1 VVTFLIPL
9 FFLLLFCVRRRGG
22 ERFQTSSGFGSIFS
36 SFLLP
41 REQSFTDTIYPFSF
55 FRDDDE
61 NDENIQV
68 LEHHQVDA
76 NRGLSEK
83 TNAIDKL
90 RLRFGANE
98 MPEEKGQNFI
108 KLILK
113 QFDDLLVKI
122 LIVAAIVSFILAAVD
137 GDGELAFV
145 EPTVIVLILIANAT
159 VGVVTETNA
168 EKAIEE
174 LKAYQAD
181 LATVLRDGRLR
192 VVKAS
197 ELVPGDI
204 VEVAVGAK
212 VPADCRIIGILSST
226 LRVDQA
232 ILTGESGSV
241 EKEAGHID
249 DSERARR
256 AVVQDKTCLLFSGTV
271 VSVGRARAVVVGTGL
286 NTAIGKIRDAMKN
299 HGGADD
305 EEELTP
311 LKKKLDEFGRL
322 LSKVIAV
329 VCILVWVVNIGHFGD
344 PLYGGW
350 FRGMVYYLKIAV
362 ALAVAAIPEGLPAVV
377 TTCLAL
383 GTRKMAKRHAIVR
396 SLPSVETLGCTTVV
410 CSDKTGTLT
419 TNAMCVQ
426 KMCVVDRTKQRSSS
440 TGSKGGNGASGSSN
454 APLLREFDVEGN
466 SYAPNGLILE
476 ASNGVISP
484 RQQRFNSI
492 DRDVVKHPADLPSVL
507 HLSICASL
515 CNDSTLTFDL
525 NKREYAKIG
534 ESTEV
539 ALRVLSEKVGLP
551 GFDAMPTAL
560 TKLSEQERAS
570 YCAAYW
576 AGQFKRVAQM
586 DFTRDRKMMSTL
598 CSRKGTN
605 ILFAKGAPEA
615 VLEKCSNAL
624 TNGKGAAEPMNDQVR
639 KDLNDVLSKYAK
651 TSLRVLALAMRPM
664 PAKQTQ
670 ITAEDENDLTFLGFV
685 GIADPPRAEV
695 ARAIATC
702 RGAGIRVVMVTGDNK
717 TTAESIGS
725 QIGLIEA
732 NAFGE
737 PIVPDGASLQ
747 GVDFDEL
754 KSDREKSE
762 AATRLTI
769 FSRVEPA
776 HKAKLVEL
784 LKMQKHVVAMTG
796 DGVNDAP
803 ALKRADIG
811 ISMGSGTAV
820 AKHAS
825 DMVLADDN
833 FASIVSAVAE
843 GRAIYDN
850 TKAFIRYMVSSNIGE
865 VVCIF
870 IAAALGMPET
880 LCPVQLLWV
889 NLVTDGLPA
898 TALGFNK
905 PDRDIMRQRPR
916 SPTEPIVDSW
926 LFIRYL
932 IVGVY
937 VGIVTVVA
945 FAWWFMYF
953 ENGPLLSW
961 NDLTSFE
968 QCVEGA
974 HDYSC
979 QIFKDRR
986 PSTMSMTVLVTVE
999 MFNALNALSENSSLL
1014 KHPPWSNKWLLGAI
1028 FISMALHVM
1037 ILYVP
1042 WMNITF
1048 SVSYLSWKE
1057 WKAVLWLSFP
1067 VIVCEEILKAFTRKF
1082 KKRMRFWS
1090 VSRGGKSLLPSRR
1103 SHSNSGAGGI
1113 NNSLSGGSPKFHNQL
1128 SPHTM

>member
-1 VVTFLIPL
+1 M
-9 FFLLLFCVRRRGG
+9 
-22 ERFQTSSGFGSIFS
+22 
-36 SFLLP
+36 
-41 REQSFTDTIYPFSF
+41 
-55 FRDDDE
+55 
-61 NDENIQV
+61 
-68 LEHHQVDA
+68 DA

-83 TNAIDKL
+83 TNHIEKL

-137 GDGELAFV
+137 GDGEFAFV

-197 ELVPGDI
+197 ALVPGDI
-204 VEVAVGAK
+204 IELAVGAK

-241 EKEAGHID
+241 EKEAGHIE

-299 HGGADD
+299 HGGGDD

-322 LSKVIAV
+322 LSKLIAV

-426 KMCVVDRTKQRSSS
+426 KICVVDRTKQRSSS
-440 TGSKGGNGASGSSN
+440 SRNGGSSAN
-454 APLLREFDVEGN
+454 AGSSTSLLREFDVEGN

-484 RQQRFNSI
+484 RQQRFNPI
-492 DRDVVKHPADLPSVL
+492 NKDVVKHPADLPSVL

-525 NKREYAKIG
+525 NKREFVKIG

-539 ALRVLSEKVGLP
+539 ALRVLSEKIGLP
-551 GFDAMPTAL
+551 GFDAMPSAL

-576 AGQFKRVAQM
+576 AGQFKRVEQL

-605 ILFAKGAPEA
+605 ILFSKGAPEA
-615 VLEKCSNAL
+615 VLAKCTNAL
-624 TNGKGAAEPMNDQVR
+624 TNAKGAAEPMNDQAR
-639 KDLNDVLSKYAK
+639 KDLNDVLAKYAK

-670 ITAEDENDLTFLGFV
+670 IDAEDENDLTFLGFV

-717 TTAESIGS
+717 TTAESIGA

-732 NAFGE
+732 DAFGE

-747 GVDFDEL
+747 GIDFEEL
-754 KSDREKSE
+754 KSEREKSE
-762 AATRLTI
+762 AVTRLSI

-784 LKMQKHVVAMTG
+784 LKNQKHVVAMTG

-811 ISMGSGTAV
+811 VSMGSGTEV

-833 FASIVSAVAE
+833 FATIVSAVAE

-961 NDLTSFE
+961 SDLTSFE

-1028 FISMALHVM
+1028 FISMALHAM

-1048 SVSYLSWKE
+1048 SVSYLSWQE

-1067 VIVCEEILKAFTRKF
+1067 VIVCDEILKALTRKF
-1082 KKRMRFWS
+1082 KKRARYFGRLGFGS
-1090 VSRGGKSLLPSRR
+1090 SRKADLLPTR
-1103 SHSNSGAGGI
+1103 HGIGAGI
-1113 NNSLSGGSPKFHNQL
+1113 SGSSQKFHNQL

>member
-1 VVTFLIPL
+1 MILIDDVMGLSLFLSFSL
-9 FFLLLFCVRRRGG
+9 KGTSCRRRRLRRRRRAD
-22 ERFQTSSGFGSIFS
+22 ERP
-36 SFLLP
+36 SFLPSKLTNLRVSVP
-41 REQSFTDTIYPFSF
+41 F
-55 FRDDDE
+55 FRFCLF
-61 NDENIQV
+61 QV
-68 LEHHQVDA
+68 LDYHQVDA

-83 TNAIDKL
+83 TNHIEKL

-197 ELVPGDI
+197 ALVPGDI
-204 VEVAVGAK
+204 IELAVGAK

-241 EKEAGHID
+241 EKEAGHIE

-299 HGGADD
+299 HGGGDD

-426 KMCVVDRTKQRSSS
+426 KMCVVDRTKQRSNSSRNGGSSVNVGSS
-440 TGSKGGNGASGSSN
+440 TS
-454 APLLREFDVEGN
+454 LLREFDVEGN

-484 RQQRFNSI
+484 RQQRFNPI
-492 DRDVVKHPADLPSVL
+492 NKDVVKHPADLPSVL

-525 NKREYAKIG
+525 NKREFVKIG

-539 ALRVLSEKVGLP
+539 ALRVLSEKIGLP
-551 GFDAMPTAL
+551 GFDAMPSAL

-576 AGQFKRVAQM
+576 AGQFKRVEQL

-605 ILFAKGAPEA
+605 ILFSKGAPEA
-615 VLEKCSNAL
+615 VLAKCTNAL
-624 TNGKGAAEPMNDQVR
+624 TNAKGAAEPMNDQVR
-639 KDLNDVLSKYAK
+639 KDLNDVLAKYAK

-670 ITAEDENDLTFLGFV
+670 IDAEDENDLTFLGFV

-717 TTAESIGS
+717 TTAESIGA

-732 NAFGE
+732 DAFGE

-747 GVDFDEL
+747 GVDFEEL
-754 KSDREKSE
+754 KSEREKSE
-762 AATRLTI
+762 AVTRLSI

-784 LKMQKHVVAMTG
+784 LKNQKHVVAMTG

-811 ISMGSGTAV
+811 VSMGSGTEV

-833 FASIVSAVAE
+833 FATIVSAVAE

-961 NDLTSFE
+961 SDLTSFE

-1028 FISMALHVM
+1028 FISMALHAM

-1067 VIVCEEILKAFTRKF
+1067 VIVCDEILKALTRKF
-1082 KKRMRFWS
+1082 KKRGGRYFGRLGFGS
-1090 VSRGGKSLLPSRR
+1090 SRKADLLPTR
-1103 SHSNSGAGGI
+1103 HGIGAAFSG
-1113 NNSLSGGSPKFHNQL
+1113 SSPKFHNQL

>member
-1 VVTFLIPL
+1 LIDDVMGLSLFLSFSL
-9 FFLLLFCVRRRGG
+9 KGTSCRRRRLRRRRRRLRAD
-22 ERFQTSSGFGSIFS
+22 ERPS
-36 SFLLP
+36 SFLPSKLTNLRVSVP
-41 REQSFTDTIYPFSF
+41 F
-55 FRDDDE
+55 FRFCLF
-61 NDENIQV
+61 QV
-68 LEHHQVDA
+68 LDYHQVDA

-83 TNAIDKL
+83 TNHIEKL

-197 ELVPGDI
+197 ALVPGDI
-204 VEVAVGAK
+204 IELAVGAK

-241 EKEAGHID
+241 EKEAGHIE

-299 HGGADD
+299 HGGGDD

-426 KMCVVDRTKQRSSS
+426 KMCVVDRTKQRSNSSRNGGSSVNVGSS
-440 TGSKGGNGASGSSN
+440 TS
-454 APLLREFDVEGN
+454 LLREFDVEGN

-484 RQQRFNSI
+484 RQQRFNPI
-492 DRDVVKHPADLPSVL
+492 NKDVVKHPADLPSVL

-525 NKREYAKIG
+525 NKREFVKIG

-539 ALRVLSEKVGLP
+539 ALRVLSEKIGLP
-551 GFDAMPTAL
+551 GFDAMPSAL

-576 AGQFKRVAQM
+576 AGQFKRVEQL

-605 ILFAKGAPEA
+605 ILFSKGAPEA
-615 VLEKCSNAL
+615 VLAKCTNAL
-624 TNGKGAAEPMNDQVR
+624 TNAKGAAEPMNDQVR
-639 KDLNDVLSKYAK
+639 KDLNDVLAKYAK

-670 ITAEDENDLTFLGFV
+670 IDAEDENDLTFLGFV

-717 TTAESIGS
+717 TTAESIGA

-732 NAFGE
+732 DAFGE

-747 GVDFDEL
+747 GVDFEEL
-754 KSDREKSE
+754 KSEREKSE
-762 AATRLTI
+762 AVTRLSI

-784 LKMQKHVVAMTG
+784 LKNQKHVVAMTG

-811 ISMGSGTAV
+811 VSMGSGTEV

-833 FASIVSAVAE
+833 FATIVSAVAE

-961 NDLTSFE
+961 SDLTSFE

-1028 FISMALHVM
+1028 FISMALHAM

-1067 VIVCEEILKAFTRKF
+1067 VIVCDEILKALTRKF
-1082 KKRMRFWS
+1082 KKRGGRYFGRLGFGS
-1090 VSRGGKSLLPSRR
+1090 SRKADLLPTR
-1103 SHSNSGAGGI
+1103 HGIGAAFSG
-1113 NNSLSGGSPKFHNQL
+1113 SSPKFHNQL

>member
-1 VVTFLIPL
+1 M
-9 FFLLLFCVRRRGG
+9 
-22 ERFQTSSGFGSIFS
+22 
-36 SFLLP
+36 
-41 REQSFTDTIYPFSF
+41 
-55 FRDDDE
+55 
-61 NDENIQV
+61 
-68 LEHHQVDA
+68 DA

-83 TNAIDKL
+83 TNHIEKL

-197 ELVPGDI
+197 ALVPGDI
-204 VEVAVGAK
+204 IELAVGAK

-241 EKEAGHID
+241 EKEAGHIE

-299 HGGADD
+299 HGGGDD

-426 KMCVVDRTKQRSSS
+426 KMCVVDRTKQRSNSSRNGGSSVNVGSS
-440 TGSKGGNGASGSSN
+440 TS
-454 APLLREFDVEGN
+454 LLREFDVEGN

-484 RQQRFNSI
+484 RQQRFNPI
-492 DRDVVKHPADLPSVL
+492 NKDVVKHPADLPSVL

-525 NKREYAKIG
+525 NKREFVKIG

-539 ALRVLSEKVGLP
+539 ALRVLSEKIGLP
-551 GFDAMPTAL
+551 GFDAMPSAL

-576 AGQFKRVAQM
+576 AGQFKRVEQV

-605 ILFAKGAPEA
+605 ILFSKGAPEA
-615 VLEKCSNAL
+615 VLAKCTNAL
-624 TNGKGAAEPMNDQVR
+624 TNAKGAAEPMNDQVR
-639 KDLNDVLSKYAK
+639 KDLNDVLAKYAK

-670 ITAEDENDLTFLGFV
+670 IDAEDENDLTFLGFV

-717 TTAESIGS
+717 TTAESIGA

-732 NAFGE
+732 DAFGE

-747 GVDFDEL
+747 GVDFEEL
-754 KSDREKSE
+754 KSEREKSE
-762 AATRLTI
+762 AVTRLSI

-784 LKMQKHVVAMTG
+784 LKNQKHVVAMTG

-811 ISMGSGTAV
+811 VSMGSGTEV

-833 FASIVSAVAE
+833 FATIVSAVAE

-961 NDLTSFE
+961 SDLTSFE

-1028 FISMALHVM
+1028 FISMALHAM

-1067 VIVCEEILKAFTRKF
+1067 VIVCDEILKALTRKF
-1082 KKRMRFWS
+1082 KKRGGRYFGRLGFGR
-1090 VSRGGKSLLPSRR
+1090 SRKADLLPTR
-1103 SHSNSGAGGI
+1103 HGIGAAFSG
-1113 NNSLSGGSPKFHNQL
+1113 SSPKFHNQL

>member
-1 VVTFLIPL
+1 M
-9 FFLLLFCVRRRGG
+9 
-22 ERFQTSSGFGSIFS
+22 
-36 SFLLP
+36 
-41 REQSFTDTIYPFSF
+41 Y
-55 FRDDDE
+55 
-61 NDENIQV
+61 
-68 LEHHQVDA
+68 A

-83 TNAIDKL
+83 TNHIEKL

-197 ELVPGDI
+197 ALVPGDI
-204 VEVAVGAK
+204 IELAVGAK

-241 EKEAGHID
+241 EKEAGHIE

-299 HGGADD
+299 HGGGDD

-426 KMCVVDRTKQRSSS
+426 KICVVDRTKQRSSS
-440 TGSKGGNGASGSSN
+440 SRNGGSSAN
-454 APLLREFDVEGN
+454 AGSSTSLLREFDVEGN

-484 RQQRFNSI
+484 RQQRFNPI
-492 DRDVVKHPADLPSVL
+492 NKDVVKHPADLPSVL

-525 NKREYAKIG
+525 NKREFVKIG

-539 ALRVLSEKVGLP
+539 ALRVLSEKIGLP
-551 GFDAMPTAL
+551 GFDAMPSAL

-576 AGQFKRVAQM
+576 AGQFKRVEQL

-605 ILFAKGAPEA
+605 ILFSKGAPEA
-615 VLEKCSNAL
+615 VLAKCTNAL
-624 TNGKGAAEPMNDQVR
+624 TNAKGAAEPMNDQVR
-639 KDLNDVLSKYAK
+639 KDLNDVLAKYAK

-664 PAKQTQ
+664 PAKKTQ
-670 ITAEDENDLTFLGFV
+670 IDAEDENDLTFLGFV

-717 TTAESIGS
+717 TTAESIGA

-732 NAFGE
+732 DAFGE

-747 GVDFDEL
+747 GIDFEEL
-754 KSDREKSE
+754 KSEREKSE
-762 AATRLTI
+762 AVTRLSI

-784 LKMQKHVVAMTG
+784 LKNQKHVVAMTG

-811 ISMGSGTAV
+811 VSMGSGTEV

-833 FASIVSAVAE
+833 FATIVSAVAE

-961 NDLTSFE
+961 SDLTSFE

-1028 FISMALHVM
+1028 FISMALHAM

-1048 SVSYLSWKE
+1048 SVSYLSWQE

-1067 VIVCEEILKAFTRKF
+1067 VIVCDEILKALTRKF
-1082 KKRMRFWS
+1082 KKRGRYFGRLGFGS
-1090 VSRGGKSLLPSRR
+1090 SRKADLLPTR
-1103 SHSNSGAGGI
+1103 HGIGAAIISG
-1113 NNSLSGGSPKFHNQL
+1113 SSPKFHNQL

>member
-1 VVTFLIPL
+1 MILIDDVMGSLFLSFSL
-9 FFLLLFCVRRRGG
+9 KGTSCRRRRRSLRAD
-22 ERFQTSSGFGSIFS
+22 ERPSFLPSKLTNARFGSFFS
-36 SFLLP
+36 RLF
-41 REQSFTDTIYPFSF
+41 
-55 FRDDDE
+55 
-61 NDENIQV
+61 QV
-68 LEHHQVDA
+68 LDYHQVDA

-83 TNAIDKL
+83 TNHIEKL

-197 ELVPGDI
+197 ALVPGDI
-204 VEVAVGAK
+204 IELAVGAK

-241 EKEAGHID
+241 EKEAGHIE

-299 HGGADD
+299 HGGGDD

-426 KMCVVDRTKQRSSS
+426 KMCVVDRTKQRSNSSRNGGSSVNVGSS
-440 TGSKGGNGASGSSN
+440 TS
-454 APLLREFDVEGN
+454 LLREFDVEGN

-484 RQQRFNSI
+484 RQQRFNPI
-492 DRDVVKHPADLPSVL
+492 NKDVVKHPADLPSVL

-525 NKREYAKIG
+525 NKREFVKIG

-539 ALRVLSEKVGLP
+539 ALRVLSEKIGLP
-551 GFDAMPTAL
+551 GFDAMPSAL

-576 AGQFKRVAQM
+576 AGQFKRVEQL

-605 ILFAKGAPEA
+605 ILFSKGAPEA
-615 VLEKCSNAL
+615 VLAKCTNAL
-624 TNGKGAAEPMNDQVR
+624 TNAKGAAEPMNDQVR
-639 KDLNDVLSKYAK
+639 KDLNDVLAKYAK

-670 ITAEDENDLTFLGFV
+670 IDAEDENDLTFLGFV

-717 TTAESIGS
+717 TTAESIGA

-732 NAFGE
+732 DAFGE

-747 GVDFDEL
+747 GVDFEEL
-754 KSDREKSE
+754 KSEREKSE
-762 AATRLTI
+762 AVTRLSI

-784 LKMQKHVVAMTG
+784 LKNQKHVVAMTG

-811 ISMGSGTAV
+811 VSMGSGTEV

-833 FASIVSAVAE
+833 FATIVSAVAE

-961 NDLTSFE
+961 SDLTSFE

-1028 FISMALHVM
+1028 FISMALHAM

-1067 VIVCEEILKAFTRKF
+1067 VIVCDEILKALTRKF
-1082 KKRMRFWS
+1082 KKRGGRYFGRLGFGS
-1090 VSRGGKSLLPSRR
+1090 SRKADLLPTR
-1103 SHSNSGAGGI
+1103 HGIGAAFSG
-1113 NNSLSGGSPKFHNQL
+1113 SSPKFHNQL

>member
-1 VVTFLIPL
+1 M
-9 FFLLLFCVRRRGG
+9 
-22 ERFQTSSGFGSIFS
+22 
-36 SFLLP
+36 
-41 REQSFTDTIYPFSF
+41 
-55 FRDDDE
+55 
-61 NDENIQV
+61 
-68 LEHHQVDA
+68 DA

-83 TNAIDKL
+83 TNHIEKL

-197 ELVPGDI
+197 ALVPGDI
-204 VEVAVGAK
+204 IELAVGAK

-241 EKEAGHID
+241 EKEAGHIE

-299 HGGADD
+299 HGGGDD

-426 KMCVVDRTKQRSSS
+426 KMCVVDRTKQRSNSSRNGGSSVNVGSS
-440 TGSKGGNGASGSSN
+440 TS
-454 APLLREFDVEGN
+454 LLREFDVEGN

-484 RQQRFNSI
+484 RQQRFNPI
-492 DRDVVKHPADLPSVL
+492 NKDVVKHPADLPSVL

-525 NKREYAKIG
+525 NKREFVKIG

-539 ALRVLSEKVGLP
+539 ALRVLSEKIGLP
-551 GFDAMPTAL
+551 GFDAMPSAL

-576 AGQFKRVAQM
+576 AGQFKRVEQL

-605 ILFAKGAPEA
+605 ILFSKGAPEA
-615 VLEKCSNAL
+615 VLAKCTNAL
-624 TNGKGAAEPMNDQVR
+624 TNAKGAAEPMNDQVR
-639 KDLNDVLSKYAK
+639 KDLNDVLAKYAK

-670 ITAEDENDLTFLGFV
+670 IDAEDENDLTFLGFV

-717 TTAESIGS
+717 TTAESIGA

-732 NAFGE
+732 DAFGE

-747 GVDFDEL
+747 GIDFEEL
-754 KSDREKSE
+754 KSEREKSE
-762 AATRLTI
+762 AVTRLSI

-784 LKMQKHVVAMTG
+784 LKNQKHVVAMTG

-811 ISMGSGTAV
+811 VSMGSGTEV

-833 FASIVSAVAE
+833 FATIVSAVAE

-961 NDLTSFE
+961 SDLTSFE

-1028 FISMALHVM
+1028 FISMALHAM

-1067 VIVCEEILKAFTRKF
+1067 VIVCDEILKALTRKF
-1082 KKRMRFWS
+1082 KKRGGRYFGRLGFGS
-1090 VSRGGKSLLPSRR
+1090 SRKADLLPTR
-1103 SHSNSGAGGI
+1103 HGIGAAFSG
-1113 NNSLSGGSPKFHNQL
+1113 SSPKFHNQL

>member
-1 VVTFLIPL
+1 M
-9 FFLLLFCVRRRGG
+9 
-22 ERFQTSSGFGSIFS
+22 
-36 SFLLP
+36 
-41 REQSFTDTIYPFSF
+41 Y
-55 FRDDDE
+55 
-61 NDENIQV
+61 
-68 LEHHQVDA
+68 A

-83 TNAIDKL
+83 TNHIEKL

-197 ELVPGDI
+197 ALVPGDI
-204 VEVAVGAK
+204 IELAVGAK

-241 EKEAGHID
+241 EKEAGHIE

-299 HGGADD
+299 HGGGDD

-426 KMCVVDRTKQRSSS
+426 KICVVDRTKQRSSS
-440 TGSKGGNGASGSSN
+440 SRNGGSSAN
-454 APLLREFDVEGN
+454 AGSSTSLLREFDVEGN

-484 RQQRFNSI
+484 RQQRFNPI
-492 DRDVVKHPADLPSVL
+492 NKDVVKHPADLPSVL

-525 NKREYAKIG
+525 NKREFVKIG

-539 ALRVLSEKVGLP
+539 ALRVLSEKIGLP
-551 GFDAMPTAL
+551 GFDAMPSAL

-576 AGQFKRVAQM
+576 AGQFKRVEQL

-605 ILFAKGAPEA
+605 ILFSKGAPEA
-615 VLEKCSNAL
+615 VLAKCTNAL
-624 TNGKGAAEPMNDQVR
+624 TNAKGAAEPMNDQVR
-639 KDLNDVLSKYAK
+639 KDLNDVLAKYAK

-670 ITAEDENDLTFLGFV
+670 IDAEDENDLTFLGFV

-717 TTAESIGS
+717 TTAESIGA

-732 NAFGE
+732 DAFGE

-747 GVDFDEL
+747 GIDFEEL
-754 KSDREKSE
+754 KSEREKSE
-762 AATRLTI
+762 AVTRLSI

-784 LKMQKHVVAMTG
+784 LKNQKHVVAMTG

-811 ISMGSGTAV
+811 VSMGSGTEV

-833 FASIVSAVAE
+833 FATIVSAVAE

-961 NDLTSFE
+961 SDLTSFE

-1028 FISMALHVM
+1028 FISMALHAM

-1048 SVSYLSWKE
+1048 SVSYLSWQE

-1067 VIVCEEILKAFTRKF
+1067 VIVCDEILKALTRKF
-1082 KKRMRFWS
+1082 KKRGRYFGRLGFGS
-1090 VSRGGKSLLPSRR
+1090 SRKADLLPTR
-1103 SHSNSGAGGI
+1103 HGIGAAIISG
-1113 NNSLSGGSPKFHNQL
+1113 SSPKFHNQL

>member
-1 VVTFLIPL
+1 M
-9 FFLLLFCVRRRGG
+9 
-22 ERFQTSSGFGSIFS
+22 
-36 SFLLP
+36 
-41 REQSFTDTIYPFSF
+41 
-55 FRDDDE
+55 
-61 NDENIQV
+61 
-68 LEHHQVDA
+68 DA

-83 TNAIDKL
+83 TNHIEKL

-98 MPEEKGQNFI
+98 MLEEKGQNFI

-197 ELVPGDI
+197 ALVPGDI
-204 VEVAVGAK
+204 IELAVGAK

-241 EKEAGHID
+241 EKEAGHIE

-299 HGGADD
+299 HGGGDD

-426 KMCVVDRTKQRSSS
+426 KICVVDRTKQRSSS
-440 TGSKGGNGASGSSN
+440 SRNGGSSAN
-454 APLLREFDVEGN
+454 AGSSTSLLREFDVEGN

-484 RQQRFNSI
+484 RQQRFNPI
-492 DRDVVKHPADLPSVL
+492 NKDVVKHPADLPSVL

-525 NKREYAKIG
+525 NKREFVKIG

-539 ALRVLSEKVGLP
+539 ALRVLSEKIGLP
-551 GFDAMPTAL
+551 GFDAMPSAL

-576 AGQFKRVAQM
+576 AGQFKRVEQL

-605 ILFAKGAPEA
+605 ILFSKGAPEA
-615 VLEKCSNAL
+615 VLAKCTNAL
-624 TNGKGAAEPMNDQVR
+624 TNAKGAAEPMNDQVR
-639 KDLNDVLSKYAK
+639 KDLNDVLAKYAK

-670 ITAEDENDLTFLGFV
+670 IDAEDENDLTFLGFV

-717 TTAESIGS
+717 TTAESIGA

-732 NAFGE
+732 DAFGE

-747 GVDFDEL
+747 GVDFEEL
-754 KSDREKSE
+754 KSEREKSE
-762 AATRLTI
+762 AVTRLSI

-784 LKMQKHVVAMTG
+784 LKNQKHVVAMTG

-811 ISMGSGTAV
+811 VSMGSGTEV

-833 FASIVSAVAE
+833 FATIVSAVAE

-961 NDLTSFE
+961 SDLTSFE

-1028 FISMALHVM
+1028 FISMALHAM

-1048 SVSYLSWKE
+1048 SVSYLSWQE

-1067 VIVCEEILKAFTRKF
+1067 VIVCDEILKALTRKF
-1082 KKRMRFWS
+1082 KKRGRYFGRLGFGS
-1090 VSRGGKSLLPSRR
+1090 SRKADLLPTR
-1103 SHSNSGAGGI
+1103 HGIGAAIISG
-1113 NNSLSGGSPKFHNQL
+1113 SSPKFHNQL
-1128 SPHTM
+1128 SPHTL

>member
-1 VVTFLIPL
+1 M
-9 FFLLLFCVRRRGG
+9 
-22 ERFQTSSGFGSIFS
+22 
-36 SFLLP
+36 
-41 REQSFTDTIYPFSF
+41 
-55 FRDDDE
+55 
-61 NDENIQV
+61 
-68 LEHHQVDA
+68 DA

-83 TNAIDKL
+83 TNHIEKL

-197 ELVPGDI
+197 ALVPGDI
-204 VEVAVGAK
+204 IELAVGAK

-241 EKEAGHID
+241 EKEAGHIE

-299 HGGADD
+299 HGGGDD

-329 VCILVWVVNIGHFGD
+329 VCILVWVVNIRHFGD

-440 TGSKGGNGASGSSN
+440 SRNGGSSAN
-454 APLLREFDVEGN
+454 VSSSTPLLREFDVEGN

-484 RQQRFNSI
+484 RQQRFNPI
-492 DRDVVKHPADLPSVL
+492 NKDVVKHPADLPSVL

-525 NKREYAKIG
+525 NKREFVKIG

-539 ALRVLSEKVGLP
+539 ALRVLSEKIGLP
-551 GFDAMPTAL
+551 GFDAMPSAL

-576 AGQFKRVAQM
+576 AGQFKRVEQL

-605 ILFAKGAPEA
+605 ILFSKGAPEA
-615 VLEKCSNAL
+615 VLAKCTNAL
-624 TNGKGAAEPMNDQVR
+624 TNAKGAAEPMNDQAR
-639 KDLNDVLSKYAK
+639 KDLNDVLAKYAK

-670 ITAEDENDLTFLGFV
+670 IDAEDENDLTFLGFV

-717 TTAESIGS
+717 TTAESIGA

-732 NAFGE
+732 DAFGE

-747 GVDFDEL
+747 GIDFEEL
-754 KSDREKSE
+754 KSEREKSE
-762 AATRLTI
+762 AVTRLSI

-784 LKMQKHVVAMTG
+784 LKNQKHVVAMTG

-811 ISMGSGTAV
+811 VSMGSGTEV

-833 FASIVSAVAE
+833 FATIVSAVAE

-961 NDLTSFE
+961 SDLTSFE

-1028 FISMALHVM
+1028 FISMALHAM

-1048 SVSYLSWKE
+1048 SVSYLSWQE

-1067 VIVCEEILKAFTRKF
+1067 VIVCDEILKALTRKF
-1082 KKRMRFWS
+1082 KKRGRYFGRLGFGS
-1090 VSRGGKSLLPSRR
+1090 SRKADLLPTR
-1103 SHSNSGAGGI
+1103 HGIGAGI
-1113 NNSLSGGSPKFHNQL
+1113 SGSSPKFHNQL

>member
-1 VVTFLIPL
+1 VILIDDVMGSLFLSFSL
-9 FFLLLFCVRRRGG
+9 KGTSCRRRRLRRRRRRLRAD
-22 ERFQTSSGFGSIFS
+22 ERP
-36 SFLLP
+36 SFLPSKLTNLRVSVP
-41 REQSFTDTIYPFSF
+41 F
-55 FRDDDE
+55 FRFCLF
-61 NDENIQV
+61 QV
-68 LEHHQVDA
+68 LDYHQVDA

-83 TNAIDKL
+83 TNHIEKL

-197 ELVPGDI
+197 ALVPGDI
-204 VEVAVGAK
+204 IELAVGAK

-241 EKEAGHID
+241 EKEAGHIE

-299 HGGADD
+299 HGGGDD

-426 KMCVVDRTKQRSSS
+426 KMCVVDRTKQRSNSSRNGGSSVNVGSS
-440 TGSKGGNGASGSSN
+440 TS
-454 APLLREFDVEGN
+454 LLREFDVEGN

-484 RQQRFNSI
+484 RQQRFNPI
-492 DRDVVKHPADLPSVL
+492 NKDVVKHPADLPSVL

-525 NKREYAKIG
+525 NKREFVKIG

-539 ALRVLSEKVGLP
+539 ALRVLSEKIGLP
-551 GFDAMPTAL
+551 GFDAMPSAL

-576 AGQFKRVAQM
+576 AGQFKRVEQL

-605 ILFAKGAPEA
+605 ILFSKGAPEA
-615 VLEKCSNAL
+615 VLAKCTNAL
-624 TNGKGAAEPMNDQVR
+624 TNAKGAAEPMNDQVR
-639 KDLNDVLSKYAK
+639 KDLNDVLAKYAK

-670 ITAEDENDLTFLGFV
+670 IDAEDENDLTFLGFV

-717 TTAESIGS
+717 TTAESIGA

-732 NAFGE
+732 DAFGE

-747 GVDFDEL
+747 GVDFEEL
-754 KSDREKSE
+754 KSEREKSE
-762 AATRLTI
+762 AVTRLSI

-784 LKMQKHVVAMTG
+784 LKNQKHVVAMTG

-811 ISMGSGTAV
+811 VSMGSGTEV

-833 FASIVSAVAE
+833 FATIVSAVAE

-961 NDLTSFE
+961 SDLTSFE

-1028 FISMALHVM
+1028 FISMALHAM

-1067 VIVCEEILKAFTRKF
+1067 VIVCDEILKALTRKF
-1082 KKRMRFWS
+1082 KKRGGRYFGRLGFGS
-1090 VSRGGKSLLPSRR
+1090 SRKADLLPTR
-1103 SHSNSGAGGI
+1103 HGIGAAFSG
-1113 NNSLSGGSPKFHNQL
+1113 SSPKFHNQL

>member
-1 VVTFLIPL
+1 
-9 FFLLLFCVRRRGG
+9 
-22 ERFQTSSGFGSIFS
+22 
-36 SFLLP
+36 
-41 REQSFTDTIYPFSF
+41 
-55 FRDDDE
+55 
-61 NDENIQV
+61 V
-68 LEHHQVDA
+68 LDYHQVDA

-83 TNAIDKL
+83 TNHIEKL

-197 ELVPGDI
+197 ALVPGDI
-204 VEVAVGAK
+204 IELAVGAK

-241 EKEAGHID
+241 EKEAGHIE

-299 HGGADD
+299 HGGGDD

-426 KMCVVDRTKQRSSS
+426 KICVVDRTKQRSSS
-440 TGSKGGNGASGSSN
+440 SRNGGSSAN
-454 APLLREFDVEGN
+454 AGSSTSLLREFDVEGN

-484 RQQRFNSI
+484 RQQRFNPI
-492 DRDVVKHPADLPSVL
+492 NKDVVKHPADLPSVL

-525 NKREYAKIG
+525 NKREFVKIG

-539 ALRVLSEKVGLP
+539 ALRVLSEKIGLP
-551 GFDAMPTAL
+551 GFDAMPSAL

-576 AGQFKRVAQM
+576 AGQFKRVEQL

-605 ILFAKGAPEA
+605 ILFSKGAPEA
-615 VLEKCSNAL
+615 VLAKCTNAL
-624 TNGKGAAEPMNDQVR
+624 TNAKGAAEPMNDQVR
-639 KDLNDVLSKYAK
+639 KDLNDVLAKYAK

-670 ITAEDENDLTFLGFV
+670 IDAEDENDLTFLGFV

-702 RGAGIRVVMVTGDNK
+702 RGASIRVVMVTGDNK
-717 TTAESIGS
+717 TTAESIGA

-732 NAFGE
+732 DAFGE

-747 GVDFDEL
+747 GIDFEEL
-754 KSDREKSE
+754 KSEREKSE
-762 AATRLTI
+762 AVTRLSI

-784 LKMQKHVVAMTG
+784 LKNQKHVVAMTG

-811 ISMGSGTAV
+811 VSMGSGTEV

-833 FASIVSAVAE
+833 FATIVSAVAE

-961 NDLTSFE
+961 SDLTSFE

-1028 FISMALHVM
+1028 FISMALHAM

-1048 SVSYLSWKE
+1048 SVSYLSWQE

-1067 VIVCEEILKAFTRKF
+1067 VIVCDEILKALTRKF
-1082 KKRMRFWS
+1082 KKRGRYFGRLGFGS
-1090 VSRGGKSLLPSRR
+1090 SRKADLLPTR
-1103 SHSNSGAGGI
+1103 HGIGAAIISG
-1113 NNSLSGGSPKFHNQL
+1113 SSPKFHNQL

>member
-1 VVTFLIPL
+1 MILIDDVMGLSLFLSFSL
-9 FFLLLFCVRRRGG
+9 KGTSCRRRRLRRRLRAD
-22 ERFQTSSGFGSIFS
+22 ERP
-36 SFLLP
+36 SFLPSKLTNLRVSVP
-41 REQSFTDTIYPFSF
+41 F
-55 FRDDDE
+55 FRFCLF
-61 NDENIQV
+61 QV
-68 LEHHQVDA
+68 LDYHQVDA

-83 TNAIDKL
+83 TNHIEKL

-197 ELVPGDI
+197 ALVPGDI
-204 VEVAVGAK
+204 IELAVGAK

-241 EKEAGHID
+241 EKEAGHIE

-299 HGGADD
+299 HGGGDD

-426 KMCVVDRTKQRSSS
+426 KMCVVDRTKQRSNSSRNGGSSVNVGSS
-440 TGSKGGNGASGSSN
+440 TS
-454 APLLREFDVEGN
+454 LLREFDVEGN

-484 RQQRFNSI
+484 RQQRFNPI
-492 DRDVVKHPADLPSVL
+492 NKDVVKHPADLPSVL

-525 NKREYAKIG
+525 NKREFVKIG

-539 ALRVLSEKVGLP
+539 ALRVLSEKIGLP
-551 GFDAMPTAL
+551 GFDAMPSAL

-576 AGQFKRVAQM
+576 AGQFKRVEQL

-605 ILFAKGAPEA
+605 ILFSKGAPEA
-615 VLEKCSNAL
+615 VLAKCTNAL
-624 TNGKGAAEPMNDQVR
+624 TNAKGAAEPMNDQVR
-639 KDLNDVLSKYAK
+639 KDLNDVLAKYAK

-670 ITAEDENDLTFLGFV
+670 IDAEDENDLTFLGFV

-717 TTAESIGS
+717 TTAESIGA

-732 NAFGE
+732 DAFGE

-747 GVDFDEL
+747 GVDFEEL
-754 KSDREKSE
+754 KSEREKSE
-762 AATRLTI
+762 AVTRLSI

-784 LKMQKHVVAMTG
+784 LKNQKHVVAMTG

-811 ISMGSGTAV
+811 VSMGSGTEV

-833 FASIVSAVAE
+833 FATIVSAVAE

-961 NDLTSFE
+961 SDLTSFE

-1028 FISMALHVM
+1028 FISMALHAM

-1067 VIVCEEILKAFTRKF
+1067 VIVCDEILKALTRKF
-1082 KKRMRFWS
+1082 KKRGGRYFGRLGFGS
-1090 VSRGGKSLLPSRR
+1090 SRKADLLPTR
-1103 SHSNSGAGGI
+1103 HGIGAAFSG
-1113 NNSLSGGSPKFHNQL
+1113 SSPKFHNQL

>member
-1 VVTFLIPL
+1 MILIDDVMGSLFLSFSL
-9 FFLLLFCVRRRGG
+9 KGTSCRRRRLRRRRRRLRAD
-22 ERFQTSSGFGSIFS
+22 ERP
-36 SFLLP
+36 SFLPSKLTNLRVSVP
-41 REQSFTDTIYPFSF
+41 F
-55 FRDDDE
+55 FRFCLF
-61 NDENIQV
+61 QV
-68 LEHHQVDA
+68 LDYHQVDA

-83 TNAIDKL
+83 TNHIEKL

-197 ELVPGDI
+197 ALVPGDI
-204 VEVAVGAK
+204 IELAVGAK

-241 EKEAGHID
+241 EKEAGHIED
-249 DSERARR
+249 IERARR

-299 HGGADD
+299 HGGGDD

-426 KMCVVDRTKQRSSS
+426 KMCVVDRTKQRSNSSRNGGSSVNVGSS
-440 TGSKGGNGASGSSN
+440 TS
-454 APLLREFDVEGN
+454 LLREFDVEGN

-484 RQQRFNSI
+484 RQQRFNPI
-492 DRDVVKHPADLPSVL
+492 NKDVVKHPADLPSVL

-525 NKREYAKIG
+525 NKREFVKIG

-539 ALRVLSEKVGLP
+539 ALRVLSEKIGLP
-551 GFDAMPTAL
+551 GFDAMPSAL

-576 AGQFKRVAQM
+576 AGQFKRVEQL

-605 ILFAKGAPEA
+605 ILFSKGAPEA
-615 VLEKCSNAL
+615 VLAKCTNAL
-624 TNGKGAAEPMNDQVR
+624 TNAKGAAEPMNDQVR
-639 KDLNDVLSKYAK
+639 KDLNDVLAKYAK

-670 ITAEDENDLTFLGFV
+670 IDAEDENDLTFLGFV

-717 TTAESIGS
+717 TTAESIGA

-732 NAFGE
+732 DAFGE

-747 GVDFDEL
+747 GVDFEEL
-754 KSDREKSE
+754 KSEREKSE
-762 AATRLTI
+762 AVTRLSI

-784 LKMQKHVVAMTG
+784 LKNQKHVVAMTG

-811 ISMGSGTAV
+811 VSMGSGTEV

-833 FASIVSAVAE
+833 FATIVSAVAE

-961 NDLTSFE
+961 SDLTSFE

-1028 FISMALHVM
+1028 FISMALHAM

-1067 VIVCEEILKAFTRKF
+1067 VIVCDEILKALTRKF
-1082 KKRMRFWS
+1082 KKRGGRYFGRLGFGS
-1090 VSRGGKSLLPSRR
+1090 SRKADLLPTR
-1103 SHSNSGAGGI
+1103 HGIGAAFSG
-1113 NNSLSGGSPKFHNQL
+1113 SSPKFHNQL

>member
-1 VVTFLIPL
+1 M
-9 FFLLLFCVRRRGG
+9 
-22 ERFQTSSGFGSIFS
+22 
-36 SFLLP
+36 
-41 REQSFTDTIYPFSF
+41 
-55 FRDDDE
+55 
-61 NDENIQV
+61 
-68 LEHHQVDA
+68 DA

-83 TNAIDKL
+83 TNHIEKL

-197 ELVPGDI
+197 ALVPGDI
-204 VEVAVGAK
+204 IELAVGAK

-241 EKEAGHID
+241 EKEAGHIE

-299 HGGADD
+299 HGGGDD

-426 KMCVVDRTKQRSSS
+426 KMCVVDRTKQRSNSSRNGGSSVNVGSS
-440 TGSKGGNGASGSSN
+440 TS
-454 APLLREFDVEGN
+454 LLREFDVEGN

-484 RQQRFNSI
+484 RQQRFNPI
-492 DRDVVKHPADLPSVL
+492 NKDVVKHPADLPSVL

-525 NKREYAKIG
+525 NKREFVKIG

-539 ALRVLSEKVGLP
+539 ALRVLSEKIGLP
-551 GFDAMPTAL
+551 GFDAMPSAL

-576 AGQFKRVAQM
+576 AGQFKRVEQL

-605 ILFAKGAPEA
+605 ILFSKGAPEA
-615 VLEKCSNAL
+615 VLAKCTNAL
-624 TNGKGAAEPMNDQVR
+624 TNAKGAAEPMNDQVR
-639 KDLNDVLSKYAK
+639 KDLNDVLAKYAK

-670 ITAEDENDLTFLGFV
+670 IDAEDENDLTFLGFV

-717 TTAESIGS
+717 TTAESIGA

-732 NAFGE
+732 DAFGE

-747 GVDFDEL
+747 GVDFEEL
-754 KSDREKSE
+754 KSEREKSE
-762 AATRLTI
+762 AVTRLSI

-784 LKMQKHVVAMTG
+784 LKNQKHVVAMTG

-811 ISMGSGTAV
+811 VSMGSGTEV

-833 FASIVSAVAE
+833 FATIVSAVAE

-961 NDLTSFE
+961 SDLTSFE

-1028 FISMALHVM
+1028 FISMALHAM

-1042 WMNITF
+1042 WMNTTF
-1048 SVSYLSWKE
+1048 SVSYLSWQE

-1067 VIVCEEILKAFTRKF
+1067 VIVCDEILKALTRKF
-1082 KKRMRFWS
+1082 KKRGGRYFGRLGFGS
-1090 VSRGGKSLLPSRR
+1090 SRKADLLPTR
-1103 SHSNSGAGGI
+1103 HGIGAAFSG
-1113 NNSLSGGSPKFHNQL
+1113 SSPKFHNQL

>member
-1 VVTFLIPL
+1 MILIDDVMGSLFLSFSL
-9 FFLLLFCVRRRGG
+9 KGTSCRRRRRRRLRAD
-22 ERFQTSSGFGSIFS
+22 ERPSFLPSKLTNARFGSFFS
-36 SFLLP
+36 RLF
-41 REQSFTDTIYPFSF
+41 
-55 FRDDDE
+55 
-61 NDENIQV
+61 QV
-68 LEHHQVDA
+68 LDYHQVDA

-83 TNAIDKL
+83 TNHIEKL

-197 ELVPGDI
+197 ALVPGDI
-204 VEVAVGAK
+204 IELAVGAK

-241 EKEAGHID
+241 EKEAGHIE

-299 HGGADD
+299 HGGGDD

-426 KMCVVDRTKQRSSS
+426 KMCVVDRTKQRSNSSRNGGSSVNVGSS
-440 TGSKGGNGASGSSN
+440 TS
-454 APLLREFDVEGN
+454 LLREFDVEGN

-484 RQQRFNSI
+484 RQQRFNPI
-492 DRDVVKHPADLPSVL
+492 NKDVVKHPADLPSVL

-525 NKREYAKIG
+525 NKREFVKIG

-539 ALRVLSEKVGLP
+539 ALRVLSEKIGLP
-551 GFDAMPTAL
+551 GFDAMPSAL

-576 AGQFKRVAQM
+576 AGQFKRVEQL

-605 ILFAKGAPEA
+605 ILFSKGAPEA
-615 VLEKCSNAL
+615 VLAKCTNAL
-624 TNGKGAAEPMNDQVR
+624 TNAKGAAEPMNDQVR
-639 KDLNDVLSKYAK
+639 KDLNDVLAKYAK

-670 ITAEDENDLTFLGFV
+670 IDAEDENDLTFLGFV

-717 TTAESIGS
+717 TTAESIGA

-732 NAFGE
+732 DAFGE

-747 GVDFDEL
+747 GVDFEEL
-754 KSDREKSE
+754 KSEREKSE
-762 AATRLTI
+762 AVTRLSI

-784 LKMQKHVVAMTG
+784 LKNQKHVVAMTG

-811 ISMGSGTAV
+811 VSMGSGTEV

-833 FASIVSAVAE
+833 FATIVSAVAE

-961 NDLTSFE
+961 SDLTSFE

-1028 FISMALHVM
+1028 FISMALHAM

-1067 VIVCEEILKAFTRKF
+1067 VIVCDEILKALTRKF
-1082 KKRMRFWS
+1082 KKRGGRYFGRLGFGS
-1090 VSRGGKSLLPSRR
+1090 SRKADLLPTR
-1103 SHSNSGAGGI
+1103 HGIGAAFSG
-1113 NNSLSGGSPKFHNQL
+1113 SSPKFHNQL

>member
-1 VVTFLIPL
+1 M
-9 FFLLLFCVRRRGG
+9 
-22 ERFQTSSGFGSIFS
+22 
-36 SFLLP
+36 
-41 REQSFTDTIYPFSF
+41 
-55 FRDDDE
+55 
-61 NDENIQV
+61 
-68 LEHHQVDA
+68 DA

-83 TNAIDKL
+83 TNHIEKL

-197 ELVPGDI
+197 ALVPGDI
-204 VEVAVGAK
+204 IELAVGAK

-241 EKEAGHID
+241 EKEAGHIE

-299 HGGADD
+299 HGGGDD

-322 LSKVIAV
+322 LSKLIAV

-426 KMCVVDRTKQRSSS
+426 KICVVDRTKQRSSS
-440 TGSKGGNGASGSSN
+440 SRNGGSSAN
-454 APLLREFDVEGN
+454 AGSSTSLLREFDVEGN

-484 RQQRFNSI
+484 RQQRFNPI
-492 DRDVVKHPADLPSVL
+492 NKDVVKHPADLPSVL

-525 NKREYAKIG
+525 NKREFVKIG

-539 ALRVLSEKVGLP
+539 ALRVLSEKIGLP
-551 GFDAMPTAL
+551 GFDAMPSAL

-576 AGQFKRVAQM
+576 AGQFKRVEQL

-605 ILFAKGAPEA
+605 ILFSKGAPEA
-615 VLEKCSNAL
+615 VLAKCTNAL
-624 TNGKGAAEPMNDQVR
+624 TNAKGAAEPMNDQAR
-639 KDLNDVLSKYAK
+639 KDLNDVLAKYAK

-670 ITAEDENDLTFLGFV
+670 IDAEDENDLTFLGFV

-717 TTAESIGS
+717 TTAESIGA

-732 NAFGE
+732 DAFGE

-747 GVDFDEL
+747 GIDFEEL
-754 KSDREKSE
+754 KSEREKSE
-762 AATRLTI
+762 AVTRLSI

-784 LKMQKHVVAMTG
+784 LKNQKHVVAMTG

-811 ISMGSGTAV
+811 VSMGSGTEV

-833 FASIVSAVAE
+833 FATIVSAVAE

-961 NDLTSFE
+961 SDLTSFE

-1028 FISMALHVM
+1028 FISMALHAM

-1048 SVSYLSWKE
+1048 SVSYLSWQE

-1067 VIVCEEILKAFTRKF
+1067 VIVCDEILKALTRKF
-1082 KKRMRFWS
+1082 KKRARYFGRLGFGS
-1090 VSRGGKSLLPSRR
+1090 SRKADLLPTR
-1103 SHSNSGAGGI
+1103 HGIGAGI
-1113 NNSLSGGSPKFHNQL
+1113 SGSSQKFHNQL

>member
-1 VVTFLIPL
+1 M
-9 FFLLLFCVRRRGG
+9 
-22 ERFQTSSGFGSIFS
+22 
-36 SFLLP
+36 
-41 REQSFTDTIYPFSF
+41 
-55 FRDDDE
+55 
-61 NDENIQV
+61 
-68 LEHHQVDA
+68 DA

-83 TNAIDKL
+83 TNHIEKL

-197 ELVPGDI
+197 ALVPGDI
-204 VEVAVGAK
+204 IELAVGAK

-241 EKEAGHID
+241 EKEAGHIE

-299 HGGADD
+299 HGGGDD

-322 LSKVIAV
+322 LSKVIAM

-426 KMCVVDRTKQRSSS
+426 KICVVDRTKQRSSS
-440 TGSKGGNGASGSSN
+440 SRNGGSSAN
-454 APLLREFDVEGN
+454 AGSSTSLLREFDVEGN

-484 RQQRFNSI
+484 RQQRFNPI
-492 DRDVVKHPADLPSVL
+492 NKDVVKHPADLPSVL

-525 NKREYAKIG
+525 NKREFVKIG

-539 ALRVLSEKVGLP
+539 ALRVLSEKIGLP
-551 GFDAMPTAL
+551 GFDAMPSAL

-576 AGQFKRVAQM
+576 AGQFKRVEQL

-598 CSRKGTN
+598 YSRKGTN
-605 ILFAKGAPEA
+605 ILFSKGAPEA
-615 VLEKCSNAL
+615 VLAKCTNAL
-624 TNGKGAAEPMNDQVR
+624 TNAKGAAEPMNDQVR
-639 KDLNDVLSKYAK
+639 KDLNDVLAKYAK

-670 ITAEDENDLTFLGFV
+670 IDAEDENDLTFLGFV

-717 TTAESIGS
+717 TTAESIGA

-732 NAFGE
+732 DAFGE
-737 PIVPDGASLQ
+737 PIVPEGASLQ
-747 GVDFDEL
+747 GIDFEEL
-754 KSDREKSE
+754 KSEREKSE
-762 AATRLTI
+762 AVTRLSI

-784 LKMQKHVVAMTG
+784 LKNQKHVVAMTG

-811 ISMGSGTAV
+811 VSMGSGTEV

-833 FASIVSAVAE
+833 FATIVSAVAE

-961 NDLTSFE
+961 SDLTSFE

-1028 FISMALHVM
+1028 FISMALHAM

-1048 SVSYLSWKE
+1048 SVSYLSWQE

-1067 VIVCEEILKAFTRKF
+1067 VIVCDEILKALTRKF
-1082 KKRMRFWS
+1082 KKRGRYFGRLGFGS
-1090 VSRGGKSLLPSRR
+1090 SRKADLLPTR
-1103 SHSNSGAGGI
+1103 HGIGAAIISG
-1113 NNSLSGGSPKFHNQL
+1113 SSPKFHNQL

>member
-1 VVTFLIPL
+1 MILIDDVMGSLFLSFSL
-9 FFLLLFCVRRRGG
+9 KGTSCRRRRLRRRRRAD
-22 ERFQTSSGFGSIFS
+22 ERP
-36 SFLLP
+36 SFLPSKLTNLRVSVP
-41 REQSFTDTIYPFSF
+41 F
-55 FRDDDE
+55 FRFCLF
-61 NDENIQV
+61 QV
-68 LEHHQVDA
+68 LDYHQVDA

-83 TNAIDKL
+83 TNHIEKL

-197 ELVPGDI
+197 ALVPGDI
-204 VEVAVGAK
+204 IELAVGAK

-241 EKEAGHID
+241 EKEAGHIE

-299 HGGADD
+299 HGGGDD

-426 KMCVVDRTKQRSSS
+426 KMCVVDRTKQRSNSSRNGGSSVNVGSS
-440 TGSKGGNGASGSSN
+440 TS
-454 APLLREFDVEGN
+454 LLREFDVEGN

-484 RQQRFNSI
+484 RQQRFNPI
-492 DRDVVKHPADLPSVL
+492 NKDVVKHPADLPSVL

-525 NKREYAKIG
+525 NKREFVKIG

-539 ALRVLSEKVGLP
+539 ALRVLSEKIGLP
-551 GFDAMPTAL
+551 GFDAMPSAL

-576 AGQFKRVAQM
+576 AGQFKRVEQL

-605 ILFAKGAPEA
+605 ILFSKGAPEA
-615 VLEKCSNAL
+615 VLAKCTNAL
-624 TNGKGAAEPMNDQVR
+624 TNAKGAAEPMNDQVR
-639 KDLNDVLSKYAK
+639 KDLNDVLAKYAK

-670 ITAEDENDLTFLGFV
+670 IDAEDENDLTFLGFV

-717 TTAESIGS
+717 TTAESIGA

-732 NAFGE
+732 DAFGE

-747 GVDFDEL
+747 GVDFEEL
-754 KSDREKSE
+754 KSEREKSE
-762 AATRLTI
+762 AVTRLSI

-784 LKMQKHVVAMTG
+784 LKNQKHVVAMTG

-811 ISMGSGTAV
+811 VSMGSGTEV

-833 FASIVSAVAE
+833 FATIVSAVAE

-961 NDLTSFE
+961 SDLTSFE

-1028 FISMALHVM
+1028 FISMALHAM

-1067 VIVCEEILKAFTRKF
+1067 VIVCDEILKALTRKF
-1082 KKRMRFWS
+1082 KKRGRYFGRLGFGS
-1090 VSRGGKSLLPSRR
+1090 SRKADLLPTR
-1103 SHSNSGAGGI
+1103 HGIGAAFSG
-1113 NNSLSGGSPKFHNQL
+1113 SSPKFHNQL

>member
-1 VVTFLIPL
+1 M
-9 FFLLLFCVRRRGG
+9 
-22 ERFQTSSGFGSIFS
+22 
-36 SFLLP
+36 
-41 REQSFTDTIYPFSF
+41 
-55 FRDDDE
+55 
-61 NDENIQV
+61 
-68 LEHHQVDA
+68 DA

-83 TNAIDKL
+83 TNHIEKL

-98 MPEEKGQNFI
+98 MLEEKGQNFI

-197 ELVPGDI
+197 ALVPGDI
-204 VEVAVGAK
+204 IELAVGAK

-241 EKEAGHID
+241 EKEAGHIE

-299 HGGADD
+299 HGGGDD

-311 LKKKLDEFGRL
+311 LKKKMDEFGRL

-426 KMCVVDRTKQRSSS
+426 KICVVDRTKQRSSS
-440 TGSKGGNGASGSSN
+440 SRNGGSSAN
-454 APLLREFDVEGN
+454 AGSSTSLLREFDVEGN

-484 RQQRFNSI
+484 RQQQFNPI
-492 DRDVVKHPADLPSVL
+492 NKDVVKHPADLPSVL

-525 NKREYAKIG
+525 NKREFVKIG

-539 ALRVLSEKVGLP
+539 ALRVLSEKIGLP
-551 GFDAMPTAL
+551 GFDAMPSAL

-576 AGQFKRVAQM
+576 AGQFKRVEQL

-605 ILFAKGAPEA
+605 ILFSKGAPEA
-615 VLEKCSNAL
+615 VLAKCTNAL
-624 TNGKGAAEPMNDQVR
+624 TNAKGAAEPMNDQVR
-639 KDLNDVLSKYAK
+639 KDLNDVLAKYAK

-664 PAKQTQ
+664 PAKKTQ
-670 ITAEDENDLTFLGFV
+670 IDAEDENDLTFLGFV

-717 TTAESIGS
+717 TTAESIGA

-732 NAFGE
+732 DAFGE

-747 GVDFDEL
+747 GIDFEEL
-754 KSDREKSE
+754 KSEREKSE
-762 AATRLTI
+762 AVTRLSI

-784 LKMQKHVVAMTG
+784 LKNQKHVVAMTG

-811 ISMGSGTAV
+811 VSMGSGTEV

-833 FASIVSAVAE
+833 FATIVSAVAE
-843 GRAIYDN
+843 GRAIYYN

-961 NDLTSFE
+961 SDLTSFE

-1028 FISMALHVM
+1028 FISMALHAM

-1048 SVSYLSWKE
+1048 SVSYLSWQE

-1067 VIVCEEILKAFTRKF
+1067 VIVCDEILKALTRKF
-1082 KKRMRFWS
+1082 KKRGRYFGRLGFGS
-1090 VSRGGKSLLPSRR
+1090 SRKADLLPTR
-1103 SHSNSGAGGI
+1103 HGIGAAIISG
-1113 NNSLSGGSPKFHNQL
+1113 SSPKFHNQL

>member
-1 VVTFLIPL
+1 
-9 FFLLLFCVRRRGG
+9 
-22 ERFQTSSGFGSIFS
+22 
-36 SFLLP
+36 
-41 REQSFTDTIYPFSF
+41 
-55 FRDDDE
+55 
-61 NDENIQV
+61 
-68 LEHHQVDA
+68 VDA

-83 TNAIDKL
+83 TNHIEKL

-98 MPEEKGQNFI
+98 MLEEKGQNFI

-197 ELVPGDI
+197 ALVPGDI
-204 VEVAVGAK
+204 IELAVGAK

-241 EKEAGHID
+241 EKEAGHIE

-299 HGGADD
+299 HGGGDD

-426 KMCVVDRTKQRSSS
+426 KICVVDRTKQRSSS
-440 TGSKGGNGASGSSN
+440 SRNGGSSAN
-454 APLLREFDVEGN
+454 AGSSTSLLREFDVEGN

-484 RQQRFNSI
+484 RQQRFNPI
-492 DRDVVKHPADLPSVL
+492 NKDVVKHPADLPSVL

-525 NKREYAKIG
+525 NKREFVKIG

-539 ALRVLSEKVGLP
+539 ALRVLSEKIGLP
-551 GFDAMPTAL
+551 GFDAMPSAL

-576 AGQFKRVAQM
+576 AGQFKRVEQL

-605 ILFAKGAPEA
+605 ILFSKGAPEA
-615 VLEKCSNAL
+615 VLAKCTNAL
-624 TNGKGAAEPMNDQVR
+624 TNAKGAAEPMNDQVR
-639 KDLNDVLSKYAK
+639 KDLNDVLAKYAK

-670 ITAEDENDLTFLGFV
+670 IDAEDENDLTFLGFV

-717 TTAESIGS
+717 TTAESIGA

-732 NAFGE
+732 DAFGE

-747 GVDFDEL
+747 GIDFEEL
-754 KSDREKSE
+754 KSEREKSE
-762 AATRLTI
+762 AVTRLSI

-784 LKMQKHVVAMTG
+784 LKNQKHVVAMTG

-811 ISMGSGTAV
+811 VSMGSGTEV

-833 FASIVSAVAE
+833 FATIVSAVAE

-961 NDLTSFE
+961 SDLTSFE

-1028 FISMALHVM
+1028 FISMALHAM

-1048 SVSYLSWKE
+1048 SVSYLSWQE

-1067 VIVCEEILKAFTRKF
+1067 VIVCDEILKALTRKF
-1082 KKRMRFWS
+1082 KKRGRYFGRLGFGS
-1090 VSRGGKSLLPSRR
+1090 SRKADLLPTR
-1103 SHSNSGAGGI
+1103 HGIGAAIISG
-1113 NNSLSGGSPKFHNQL
+1113 SSPKFHNQL

>member
-1 VVTFLIPL
+1 MILIDDVMGSLFLSFSL
-9 FFLLLFCVRRRGG
+9 KGTSCRRRRRRRRRRLRAD
-22 ERFQTSSGFGSIFS
+22 ERP
-36 SFLLP
+36 SFLPSKLTNARVSSVP
-41 REQSFTDTIYPFSF
+41 F
-55 FRDDDE
+55 FRFCLF
-61 NDENIQV
+61 QV
-68 LEHHQVDA
+68 LDYHQVDA

-83 TNAIDKL
+83 TNHIEKL

-197 ELVPGDI
+197 ALVPGDI
-204 VEVAVGAK
+204 IELAVGAK

-241 EKEAGHID
+241 EKEAGHIE

-299 HGGADD
+299 HGGGDD

-426 KMCVVDRTKQRSSS
+426 KMCVVDRTKQRSNSSRNGGSSVNVGSS
-440 TGSKGGNGASGSSN
+440 TS
-454 APLLREFDVEGN
+454 LLREFDVEGN

-484 RQQRFNSI
+484 RQQRFNPI
-492 DRDVVKHPADLPSVL
+492 NKDVVKHPADLPSVL

-525 NKREYAKIG
+525 NKREFVKIG

-539 ALRVLSEKVGLP
+539 ALRVLSEKIGLP
-551 GFDAMPTAL
+551 GFDAMPSAL

-570 YCAAYW
+570 YCTAYW
-576 AGQFKRVAQM
+576 AGQFKRVEQL

-605 ILFAKGAPEA
+605 ILFSKGAPEA
-615 VLEKCSNAL
+615 VLAKCTNAL
-624 TNGKGAAEPMNDQVR
+624 TNAKGAAEPMNDQVR
-639 KDLNDVLSKYAK
+639 KDLNDVLAKYAK

-670 ITAEDENDLTFLGFV
+670 IDAEDENDLTFLGFV

-717 TTAESIGS
+717 TTAESIGA

-732 NAFGE
+732 DAFGE

-747 GVDFDEL
+747 GVDFEEL
-754 KSDREKSE
+754 KSEREKSE
-762 AATRLTI
+762 AVTRLSI

-784 LKMQKHVVAMTG
+784 LKNQKHVVAMTG

-811 ISMGSGTAV
+811 VSMGSGTEV

-833 FASIVSAVAE
+833 FATIVSAVAE

-961 NDLTSFE
+961 SDLTSFE

-1028 FISMALHVM
+1028 FISMALHAM

-1067 VIVCEEILKAFTRKF
+1067 VIVCDEILKALTRKF
-1082 KKRMRFWS
+1082 KKRGGRYFGRLGFGS
-1090 VSRGGKSLLPSRR
+1090 SRKADLLPTR
-1103 SHSNSGAGGI
+1103 HGIGAAFSG
-1113 NNSLSGGSPKFHNQL
+1113 SSPKFHNQL

>member
-1 VVTFLIPL
+1 M
-9 FFLLLFCVRRRGG
+9 
-22 ERFQTSSGFGSIFS
+22 
-36 SFLLP
+36 
-41 REQSFTDTIYPFSF
+41 
-55 FRDDDE
+55 
-61 NDENIQV
+61 
-68 LEHHQVDA
+68 DA

-83 TNAIDKL
+83 TNHIEKL

-197 ELVPGDI
+197 ALVPGDI
-204 VEVAVGAK
+204 IELAVGAK

-241 EKEAGHID
+241 EKEAGHIE

-299 HGGADD
+299 HGGGDD

-426 KMCVVDRTKQRSSS
+426 KICVVDRTKQRSSS
-440 TGSKGGNGASGSSN
+440 SRNGGSSAN
-454 APLLREFDVEGN
+454 AGSSTSLLREFDVEGN

-484 RQQRFNSI
+484 RQQQFNPI
-492 DRDVVKHPADLPSVL
+492 NKDVVKHPADLPSVL

-525 NKREYAKIG
+525 NKREFVKIG

-539 ALRVLSEKVGLP
+539 ALRVLSEKIGLP
-551 GFDAMPTAL
+551 GFDAMPSAL

-576 AGQFKRVAQM
+576 AGQFKRVEQL

-605 ILFAKGAPEA
+605 ILFSKGAPEA
-615 VLEKCSNAL
+615 VLAKCTNAL
-624 TNGKGAAEPMNDQVR
+624 TNAKGAAEPMNDQVR
-639 KDLNDVLSKYAK
+639 KDLNDVLAKYAK

-664 PAKQTQ
+664 PAKKTQ
-670 ITAEDENDLTFLGFV
+670 IDAEDENDLTFLGFV

-717 TTAESIGS
+717 TTAESIGA

-732 NAFGE
+732 DAFGE

-747 GVDFDEL
+747 GIDFEEL
-754 KSDREKSE
+754 KSEREKSE
-762 AATRLTI
+762 AVTRLSI

-784 LKMQKHVVAMTG
+784 LKNQKHVVAMTG

-811 ISMGSGTAV
+811 VSMGSGTEV

-833 FASIVSAVAE
+833 FATIVSAVAE

-961 NDLTSFE
+961 SDLTSFE

-1028 FISMALHVM
+1028 FISMALHAM

-1048 SVSYLSWKE
+1048 SVSYLSWQE

-1067 VIVCEEILKAFTRKF
+1067 VIVCDEILKALTRKF
-1082 KKRMRFWS
+1082 KKRGRYFGRLGFGS
-1090 VSRGGKSLLPSRR
+1090 SRKADLLPTR
-1103 SHSNSGAGGI
+1103 HGIGAAIISG
-1113 NNSLSGGSPKFHNQL
+1113 SSPKFHNQL

>member
-1 VVTFLIPL
+1 M
-9 FFLLLFCVRRRGG
+9 
-22 ERFQTSSGFGSIFS
+22 
-36 SFLLP
+36 
-41 REQSFTDTIYPFSF
+41 
-55 FRDDDE
+55 
-61 NDENIQV
+61 
-68 LEHHQVDA
+68 DA

-83 TNAIDKL
+83 TNHIEKL

-197 ELVPGDI
+197 ALVPGDI
-204 VEVAVGAK
+204 IELAVGAK

-241 EKEAGHID
+241 EKEAGHIE

-299 HGGADD
+299 HGGGDD

-426 KMCVVDRTKQRSSS
+426 KMCVVDRTKQRSNSSRNGGSSVNVGSS
-440 TGSKGGNGASGSSN
+440 TS
-454 APLLREFDVEGN
+454 LLREFDVEGN

-484 RQQRFNSI
+484 RQQRFNPI
-492 DRDVVKHPADLPSVL
+492 NKDVVKHPADLPSVL

-525 NKREYAKIG
+525 NKREFVKIG

-539 ALRVLSEKVGLP
+539 ALRVLSEKIGLP
-551 GFDAMPTAL
+551 GFDAMPSAL

-576 AGQFKRVAQM
+576 AGQFKRVEQL

-605 ILFAKGAPEA
+605 ILFSKGAPEA
-615 VLEKCSNAL
+615 VLAKCTNAL
-624 TNGKGAAEPMNDQVR
+624 TNAKGAAEPMNDQVR
-639 KDLNDVLSKYAK
+639 KDLNDVLAKYAK

-670 ITAEDENDLTFLGFV
+670 IDAEDENDLTFLGFV

-717 TTAESIGS
+717 TTAESIGA

-732 NAFGE
+732 DAFGE

-747 GVDFDEL
+747 GVDFEEL
-754 KSDREKSE
+754 KSEREKSE
-762 AATRLTI
+762 AVTRLSI

-784 LKMQKHVVAMTG
+784 LKNQKHVVAMTG

-811 ISMGSGTAV
+811 VSMGSGTEV

-833 FASIVSAVAE
+833 FATIVSAVAE

-961 NDLTSFE
+961 SDLTSFE

-1028 FISMALHVM
+1028 FISMALHAM

-1048 SVSYLSWKE
+1048 SVRYLSWKE

-1067 VIVCEEILKAFTRKF
+1067 VIVCDEILKALTRKF
-1082 KKRMRFWS
+1082 KKRGGRYFGRLGFGS
-1090 VSRGGKSLLPSRR
+1090 SRKADLLPTR
-1103 SHSNSGAGGI
+1103 HGIGAAFSG
-1113 NNSLSGGSPKFHNQL
+1113 SSPKFHNQL

>member
-1 VVTFLIPL
+1 M
-9 FFLLLFCVRRRGG
+9 
-22 ERFQTSSGFGSIFS
+22 
-36 SFLLP
+36 
-41 REQSFTDTIYPFSF
+41 
-55 FRDDDE
+55 
-61 NDENIQV
+61 
-68 LEHHQVDA
+68 DA

-83 TNAIDKL
+83 TNHIEKL

-197 ELVPGDI
+197 ALVPGDI
-204 VEVAVGAK
+204 IELAVGAK

-241 EKEAGHID
+241 EKEAGHIE

-299 HGGADD
+299 HGGGDD

-426 KMCVVDRTKQRSSS
+426 KMCVVDRTKQRSNSSRNGGSSVNVGSS
-440 TGSKGGNGASGSSN
+440 TS
-454 APLLREFDVEGN
+454 LLREFDVEGN

-484 RQQRFNSI
+484 RQQRFNPI
-492 DRDVVKHPADLPSVL
+492 NKDVVKHPADLPSVL

-525 NKREYAKIG
+525 NKREFVKIG

-539 ALRVLSEKVGLP
+539 ALRVLSEKIGLP
-551 GFDAMPTAL
+551 GFDAMPSAL

-576 AGQFKRVAQM
+576 AGQFKRVEQV

-605 ILFAKGAPEA
+605 ILFSKGAPEA
-615 VLEKCSNAL
+615 VLAKCTNAL
-624 TNGKGAAEPMNDQVR
+624 TNAKGAAEPMNDQVR
-639 KDLNDVLSKYAK
+639 KDLNDVLAKYAK

-670 ITAEDENDLTFLGFV
+670 IDAEDENDLTFLGFV

-717 TTAESIGS
+717 TTAESIGA

-732 NAFGE
+732 DAFGE

-747 GVDFDEL
+747 GVDFEEL
-754 KSDREKSE
+754 KSEREKSE
-762 AATRLTI
+762 AVTRLSI

-784 LKMQKHVVAMTG
+784 LKNQKHVVAMTG

-811 ISMGSGTAV
+811 VSMGSGTEV

-833 FASIVSAVAE
+833 FATIVSAVAE

-961 NDLTSFE
+961 SDLTSFE

-1028 FISMALHVM
+1028 FISMALHAM

-1067 VIVCEEILKAFTRKF
+1067 VIVCDEILKALTRKF
-1082 KKRMRFWS
+1082 KKRGGRYFGRLGFGR
-1090 VSRGGKSLLPSRR
+1090 SRKADLLPTR
-1103 SHSNSGAGGI
+1103 HGIGAAISG
-1113 NNSLSGGSPKFHNQL
+1113 SSPKFHNQL

>member
-1 VVTFLIPL
+1 M
-9 FFLLLFCVRRRGG
+9 
-22 ERFQTSSGFGSIFS
+22 
-36 SFLLP
+36 
-41 REQSFTDTIYPFSF
+41 
-55 FRDDDE
+55 
-61 NDENIQV
+61 
-68 LEHHQVDA
+68 DA

-83 TNAIDKL
+83 TNHIEKL

-98 MPEEKGQNFI
+98 MLEEKGQNFI

-197 ELVPGDI
+197 ALVPGDI
-204 VEVAVGAK
+204 IELAVGAK

-241 EKEAGHID
+241 EKEAGHIE

-299 HGGADD
+299 HGGGDD

-426 KMCVVDRTKQRSSS
+426 KICVVDRTKQRSSS
-440 TGSKGGNGASGSSN
+440 SRNGGSSAN
-454 APLLREFDVEGN
+454 AGSSTSLLREFDVEGN

-484 RQQRFNSI
+484 RQQRFNPI
-492 DRDVVKHPADLPSVL
+492 NKDVVKHPADLPSVL

-525 NKREYAKIG
+525 NKREFVKIG

-539 ALRVLSEKVGLP
+539 ALRVLSEKIGLP
-551 GFDAMPTAL
+551 GFDAMPSAL

-576 AGQFKRVAQM
+576 AGQFKRVEQL

-605 ILFAKGAPEA
+605 ILFSKGAPEA
-615 VLEKCSNAL
+615 VLAKCTNAL
-624 TNGKGAAEPMNDQVR
+624 TNAKGAAEPMNDQVR
-639 KDLNDVLSKYAK
+639 KDLNDVLAKYAK

-670 ITAEDENDLTFLGFV
+670 IDAEDENDLTFLGFV

-717 TTAESIGS
+717 TTAESIGA

-732 NAFGE
+732 DAFGE

-747 GVDFDEL
+747 GIDFEEL
-754 KSDREKSE
+754 KSEREKSE
-762 AATRLTI
+762 AVTRLSI

-784 LKMQKHVVAMTG
+784 LKNQKHVVAMTG

-811 ISMGSGTAV
+811 VSMGSGTEV

-833 FASIVSAVAE
+833 FATIVSAVAE

-961 NDLTSFE
+961 SDLTSFE

-1028 FISMALHVM
+1028 FISMALHAM

-1048 SVSYLSWKE
+1048 SVSYLSWQE

-1067 VIVCEEILKAFTRKF
+1067 VIVCDEILKALTRKF
-1082 KKRMRFWS
+1082 KKRGRYFGRLGFGS
-1090 VSRGGKSLLPSRR
+1090 SRKADLLPTR
-1103 SHSNSGAGGI
+1103 HGIGAAIISG
-1113 NNSLSGGSPKFHNQL
+1113 SSPKFHNQL

>member
-1 VVTFLIPL
+1 M
-9 FFLLLFCVRRRGG
+9 
-22 ERFQTSSGFGSIFS
+22 
-36 SFLLP
+36 
-41 REQSFTDTIYPFSF
+41 
-55 FRDDDE
+55 
-61 NDENIQV
+61 
-68 LEHHQVDA
+68 DA

-83 TNAIDKL
+83 TNHIEKL

-197 ELVPGDI
+197 ALVPGDI
-204 VEVAVGAK
+204 IELAVGAK

-241 EKEAGHID
+241 EKEAGHIE

-299 HGGADD
+299 HGGGDD

-426 KMCVVDRTKQRSSS
+426 KICVVDRTKQRSNSSRNGGSSVNVGSS
-440 TGSKGGNGASGSSN
+440 TS
-454 APLLREFDVEGN
+454 LLREFDVEGN

-484 RQQRFNSI
+484 RQQRFNPI
-492 DRDVVKHPADLPSVL
+492 NKDVVKHPADLPSVL

-525 NKREYAKIG
+525 NKREFVKIG

-539 ALRVLSEKVGLP
+539 ALRVLSEKIGLP
-551 GFDAMPTAL
+551 GFDAMPSAL

-576 AGQFKRVAQM
+576 AGQFKRVEQL

-605 ILFAKGAPEA
+605 ILFSKGAPEA
-615 VLEKCSNAL
+615 VLAKCTNAL
-624 TNGKGAAEPMNDQVR
+624 TNAKGAAEPMNDQVR
-639 KDLNDVLSKYAK
+639 KDLNDVLAKYAK

-670 ITAEDENDLTFLGFV
+670 IDAEDENDLTFLGFV

-717 TTAESIGS
+717 TTAESIGA

-732 NAFGE
+732 DAFGE

-747 GVDFDEL
+747 GVDFEEL
-754 KSDREKSE
+754 KSEREKSE
-762 AATRLTI
+762 AVTRLSI

-784 LKMQKHVVAMTG
+784 LKNQKHVVAMTG

-811 ISMGSGTAV
+811 VSMGSGTEV

-833 FASIVSAVAE
+833 FATIVSAVAE

-961 NDLTSFE
+961 SDLTSFE

-1028 FISMALHVM
+1028 FISMALHAM

-1067 VIVCEEILKAFTRKF
+1067 VIVCDEILKALTRKF
-1082 KKRMRFWS
+1082 KKRGGRYFGRLGFGS
-1090 VSRGGKSLLPSRR
+1090 SRKADLLPTR
-1103 SHSNSGAGGI
+1103 HGIGAAFSG
-1113 NNSLSGGSPKFHNQL
+1113 SSPKFHNQL

>member
-1 VVTFLIPL
+1 MILIDDVMGSRFLSFSL
-9 FFLLLFCVRRRGG
+9 KGTSCRRRRLRRRLRAD
-22 ERFQTSSGFGSIFS
+22 ERP
-36 SFLLP
+36 SFLPSKLTNLRVSVP
-41 REQSFTDTIYPFSF
+41 F
-55 FRDDDE
+55 FRFCLF
-61 NDENIQV
+61 QV
-68 LEHHQVDA
+68 LDYHQVDA

-83 TNAIDKL
+83 TNHIEKL

-197 ELVPGDI
+197 ALVPGDI
-204 VEVAVGAK
+204 IELAVGAK

-241 EKEAGHID
+241 EKEAGHIE

-299 HGGADD
+299 HGGGDD

-426 KMCVVDRTKQRSSS
+426 KMCVVDRTKQRSNSSRNGGSSVNVGSS
-440 TGSKGGNGASGSSN
+440 TS
-454 APLLREFDVEGN
+454 LLREFDVEGN

-484 RQQRFNSI
+484 RQQRFNPI
-492 DRDVVKHPADLPSVL
+492 NKDVVKHPADLPSVL

-525 NKREYAKIG
+525 NKREFVKIG

-539 ALRVLSEKVGLP
+539 ALRVLSEKIGLP
-551 GFDAMPTAL
+551 GFDAMPSAL

-576 AGQFKRVAQM
+576 AGQFKRVEQL

-605 ILFAKGAPEA
+605 ILFSKGAPEA
-615 VLEKCSNAL
+615 VLAKCTNAL
-624 TNGKGAAEPMNDQVR
+624 TNAKGAAEPMNDQVR
-639 KDLNDVLSKYAK
+639 KDLNDVLAKYAK

-670 ITAEDENDLTFLGFV
+670 IDAEDENDLTFLGFV

-717 TTAESIGS
+717 TTAESIGA

-732 NAFGE
+732 DAFGE

-747 GVDFDEL
+747 GVDFEEL
-754 KSDREKSE
+754 KSEREKSE
-762 AATRLTI
+762 AVTRLSI

-784 LKMQKHVVAMTG
+784 LKNQKHVVAMTG

-811 ISMGSGTAV
+811 VSMGSGTEV

-833 FASIVSAVAE
+833 FATIVSAVAE

-961 NDLTSFE
+961 SDLTSFE

-1028 FISMALHVM
+1028 FISMALHAM

-1067 VIVCEEILKAFTRKF
+1067 VIVCDEILKALTRKF
-1082 KKRMRFWS
+1082 KKRGGRYFGRLGFGS
-1090 VSRGGKSLLPSRR
+1090 SRKADLLPTR
-1103 SHSNSGAGGI
+1103 HGIGAAFSG
-1113 NNSLSGGSPKFHNQL
+1113 SSPKFHNQL

>member
-1 VVTFLIPL
+1 VILIDDVMGSLFLSFSL
-9 FFLLLFCVRRRGG
+9 KGTSCRRRRLRRRLRAD
-22 ERFQTSSGFGSIFS
+22 ERP
-36 SFLLP
+36 SFLPSKLTNLRVSVP
-41 REQSFTDTIYPFSF
+41 F
-55 FRDDDE
+55 FRFCLF
-61 NDENIQV
+61 QV
-68 LEHHQVDA
+68 LDYHQVDA

-83 TNAIDKL
+83 TNHIEKL

-197 ELVPGDI
+197 ALVPGDI
-204 VEVAVGAK
+204 IELAVGAK

-241 EKEAGHID
+241 EKEAGHIE

-299 HGGADD
+299 HGGGDD

-426 KMCVVDRTKQRSSS
+426 KMCVVDRTKQRSNSSRNGGSSVNVGSS
-440 TGSKGGNGASGSSN
+440 TS
-454 APLLREFDVEGN
+454 LLREFDVEGN

-484 RQQRFNSI
+484 RQQRFNPI
-492 DRDVVKHPADLPSVL
+492 NKDVVKHPADLPSVL

-525 NKREYAKIG
+525 NKREFVKIG

-539 ALRVLSEKVGLP
+539 ALRVLSEKIGLP
-551 GFDAMPTAL
+551 GFDAMPSAL

-576 AGQFKRVAQM
+576 AGQFKRVEQL

-605 ILFAKGAPEA
+605 ILFSKGAPEA
-615 VLEKCSNAL
+615 VLAKCTNAL
-624 TNGKGAAEPMNDQVR
+624 TNAKGAAEPMNDQVR
-639 KDLNDVLSKYAK
+639 KDLNDVLAKYAK

-670 ITAEDENDLTFLGFV
+670 IDAEDENDLTFLGFV

-717 TTAESIGS
+717 TTAESIGA

-732 NAFGE
+732 DAFGE

-747 GVDFDEL
+747 GVDFEEL
-754 KSDREKSE
+754 KSEREKSE
-762 AATRLTI
+762 AVTRLSI

-784 LKMQKHVVAMTG
+784 LKNQKHVVAMTG

-811 ISMGSGTAV
+811 VSMGSGTEV

-833 FASIVSAVAE
+833 FATIVSAVAE

-961 NDLTSFE
+961 SDLTSFE

-1028 FISMALHVM
+1028 FISMALHAM

-1067 VIVCEEILKAFTRKF
+1067 VIVCDEILKALTRKF
-1082 KKRMRFWS
+1082 KKRGGRYFGRLGFGS
-1090 VSRGGKSLLPSRR
+1090 SRKADLLPTR
-1103 SHSNSGAGGI
+1103 HGIGAAFSG
-1113 NNSLSGGSPKFHNQL
+1113 SSPKFHNQL

>member
-1 VVTFLIPL
+1 M
-9 FFLLLFCVRRRGG
+9 
-22 ERFQTSSGFGSIFS
+22 
-36 SFLLP
+36 
-41 REQSFTDTIYPFSF
+41 
-55 FRDDDE
+55 
-61 NDENIQV
+61 
-68 LEHHQVDA
+68 DA

-83 TNAIDKL
+83 TNHIEKL

-197 ELVPGDI
+197 ALVPGDI
-204 VEVAVGAK
+204 IELAVGAK

-241 EKEAGHID
+241 EKEAGHIE

-299 HGGADD
+299 HGGGDD

-426 KMCVVDRTKQRSSS
+426 KMCVVDRTKQRSNSSRNGGSSVNVGSS
-440 TGSKGGNGASGSSN
+440 TS
-454 APLLREFDVEGN
+454 LLREFDVEGN

-484 RQQRFNSI
+484 RQQRFNPI
-492 DRDVVKHPADLPSVL
+492 NKDVVKHPADLPSVL

-525 NKREYAKIG
+525 NKREFVKIG

-539 ALRVLSEKVGLP
+539 ALRVLSEKIGLP
-551 GFDAMPTAL
+551 GFDAMPSAL

-576 AGQFKRVAQM
+576 AGQFKRVEQL

-605 ILFAKGAPEA
+605 ILFSKGAPEA
-615 VLEKCSNAL
+615 VLAKCTNAL
-624 TNGKGAAEPMNDQVR
+624 TNAKGAAEPMNDQVR
-639 KDLNDVLSKYAK
+639 KDLNDVLAKYAK

-670 ITAEDENDLTFLGFV
+670 IDAEDENDLTFLGFV

-717 TTAESIGS
+717 TTAESIGA

-732 NAFGE
+732 DAFGE

-747 GVDFDEL
+747 GVDFEEL
-754 KSDREKSE
+754 KSEREKSE
-762 AATRLTI
+762 AVTRLSI

-784 LKMQKHVVAMTG
+784 LKNQKHVVAMTG

-811 ISMGSGTAV
+811 VSMGSGTEV

-833 FASIVSAVAE
+833 FATIVSAVAE

-961 NDLTSFE
+961 SDLTSFE

-1028 FISMALHVM
+1028 FISMALHAM

-1067 VIVCEEILKAFTRKF
+1067 VIVCDEILKALTRKF
-1082 KKRMRFWS
+1082 KKRGGRYFGRLGFGS
-1090 VSRGGKSLLPSRR
+1090 SRKADLLPTR
-1103 SHSNSGAGGI
+1103 HGIGAAIISG
-1113 NNSLSGGSPKFHNQL
+1113 SSPKFHNQL

>member
-1 VVTFLIPL
+1 M
-9 FFLLLFCVRRRGG
+9 
-22 ERFQTSSGFGSIFS
+22 
-36 SFLLP
+36 
-41 REQSFTDTIYPFSF
+41 Y
-55 FRDDDE
+55 
-61 NDENIQV
+61 
-68 LEHHQVDA
+68 A

-83 TNAIDKL
+83 TNHIEKL

-197 ELVPGDI
+197 ALVPGDI
-204 VEVAVGAK
+204 IELAVGAK

-241 EKEAGHID
+241 EKEAGHIE

-299 HGGADD
+299 HGGGDD

-426 KMCVVDRTKQRSSS
+426 KICVVDRTKQRSSS
-440 TGSKGGNGASGSSN
+440 SRNGGSSAN
-454 APLLREFDVEGN
+454 AGSSTSLLREFDVEGN

-484 RQQRFNSI
+484 RQQRFNPI
-492 DRDVVKHPADLPSVL
+492 NKDVVKHPADLPSVL

-525 NKREYAKIG
+525 NKREFVKIG

-539 ALRVLSEKVGLP
+539 ALRVLSEKIGLP
-551 GFDAMPTAL
+551 GFDAMPSAL

-576 AGQFKRVAQM
+576 AGQFKRVEQL

-605 ILFAKGAPEA
+605 ILFSKGAPEA
-615 VLEKCSNAL
+615 VLAKCTNAL
-624 TNGKGAAEPMNDQVR
+624 TNAKGAAEPMNDQVR
-639 KDLNDVLSKYAK
+639 KDLNDVLAKYAK

-664 PAKQTQ
+664 PAKKTQ
-670 ITAEDENDLTFLGFV
+670 IDAEDENDLTFLGFV

-717 TTAESIGS
+717 TTAESIGA

-732 NAFGE
+732 DAFGE

-747 GVDFDEL
+747 GIDFEEL
-754 KSDREKSE
+754 KSEREKSE
-762 AATRLTI
+762 SVTRLSI

-784 LKMQKHVVAMTG
+784 LKNQKHVVAMTG

-811 ISMGSGTAV
+811 VSMGSGTEV

-833 FASIVSAVAE
+833 FATIVSAVAE

-961 NDLTSFE
+961 SDLTSFE

-1028 FISMALHVM
+1028 FISMALHAM

-1048 SVSYLSWKE
+1048 SVSYLSWQE

-1067 VIVCEEILKAFTRKF
+1067 VIVCDEILKALTRKF
-1082 KKRMRFWS
+1082 KKRGRYFGRLGFGS
-1090 VSRGGKSLLPSRR
+1090 SRKADLLPTR
-1103 SHSNSGAGGI
+1103 HGIGAAIISG
-1113 NNSLSGGSPKFHNQL
+1113 SSPKFHNQL

>member
-1 VVTFLIPL
+1 
-9 FFLLLFCVRRRGG
+9 
-22 ERFQTSSGFGSIFS
+22 
-36 SFLLP
+36 
-41 REQSFTDTIYPFSF
+41 
-55 FRDDDE
+55 
-61 NDENIQV
+61 V
-68 LEHHQVDA
+68 LDYHQVDA

-83 TNAIDKL
+83 TNHIEKL

-197 ELVPGDI
+197 ALVPGDI
-204 VEVAVGAK
+204 IELAVGAK

-241 EKEAGHID
+241 EKEAGHIE

-299 HGGADD
+299 HGGGDD

-426 KMCVVDRTKQRSSS
+426 KMCVVDRTKQRSNSSRNGGSSVNLGSS
-440 TGSKGGNGASGSSN
+440 TS
-454 APLLREFDVEGN
+454 LLREFDVEGN

-484 RQQRFNSI
+484 RQQRFNPI
-492 DRDVVKHPADLPSVL
+492 NKDVVKHPADLPSVL

-525 NKREYAKIG
+525 NKREFVKIG

-539 ALRVLSEKVGLP
+539 ALRVLSEKIGLP
-551 GFDAMPTAL
+551 GFDAMPSAL

-576 AGQFKRVAQM
+576 AGQFKRVEQL

-605 ILFAKGAPEA
+605 ILFSKGAPEA
-615 VLEKCSNAL
+615 VLAKCTNAL
-624 TNGKGAAEPMNDQVR
+624 TNAKGAAEPMNDQVR
-639 KDLNDVLSKYAK
+639 KDLNDVLAKYAK

-670 ITAEDENDLTFLGFV
+670 IDAEDENDLTFLGFV

-717 TTAESIGS
+717 TTAESIGA

-732 NAFGE
+732 DAFGE

-747 GVDFDEL
+747 GVDFEEL
-754 KSDREKSE
+754 KSEREKSE
-762 AATRLTI
+762 AVTRLSI

-784 LKMQKHVVAMTG
+784 LKNQKHVVAMTG

-811 ISMGSGTAV
+811 VSMGSGTEV

-833 FASIVSAVAE
+833 FATIVSAVAE

-961 NDLTSFE
+961 SDLTSFE

-1028 FISMALHVM
+1028 FISMALHAM

-1067 VIVCEEILKAFTRKF
+1067 VIVCDEILKALARKF
-1082 KKRMRFWS
+1082 KKRGGRYFGRLGFGS
-1090 VSRGGKSLLPSRR
+1090 SRKADLLPTR
-1103 SHSNSGAGGI
+1103 HGIGAAFSG
-1113 NNSLSGGSPKFHNQL
+1113 SSPKFHNQL

>member
-1 VVTFLIPL
+1 M
-9 FFLLLFCVRRRGG
+9 
-22 ERFQTSSGFGSIFS
+22 
-36 SFLLP
+36 
-41 REQSFTDTIYPFSF
+41 
-55 FRDDDE
+55 
-61 NDENIQV
+61 
-68 LEHHQVDA
+68 DA

-83 TNAIDKL
+83 TNHIEKL

-197 ELVPGDI
+197 ALVPGDI
-204 VEVAVGAK
+204 IELAVGAK

-241 EKEAGHID
+241 EKEAGHIED
-249 DSERARR
+249 IERARR

-299 HGGADD
+299 HGGGDD

-426 KMCVVDRTKQRSSS
+426 KMCVVDRTKQRSNSSRNGGSSVNVGSS
-440 TGSKGGNGASGSSN
+440 TS
-454 APLLREFDVEGN
+454 LLREFDVEGN

-484 RQQRFNSI
+484 RQQRFNPI
-492 DRDVVKHPADLPSVL
+492 NKDVVKHPADLPSVL

-525 NKREYAKIG
+525 NKREFVKIG

-539 ALRVLSEKVGLP
+539 ALRVLSEKIGLP
-551 GFDAMPTAL
+551 GFDAMPSAL

-576 AGQFKRVAQM
+576 AGQFKRVEQV

-605 ILFAKGAPEA
+605 ILFSKGAPEA
-615 VLEKCSNAL
+615 VLAKCTNAL
-624 TNGKGAAEPMNDQVR
+624 TNAKGAAEPMNDQVR
-639 KDLNDVLSKYAK
+639 KDLNDVLAKYAK

-670 ITAEDENDLTFLGFV
+670 IDAEDENDLTFLGFV

-717 TTAESIGS
+717 TTAESIGA

-732 NAFGE
+732 DAFGE

-747 GVDFDEL
+747 GVDFEEL
-754 KSDREKSE
+754 KSEREKSE
-762 AATRLTI
+762 AVTRLSI

-784 LKMQKHVVAMTG
+784 LKNQKHVVAMTG

-811 ISMGSGTAV
+811 VSMGSGTEV

-833 FASIVSAVAE
+833 FATIVSAVAE

-961 NDLTSFE
+961 SDLTSFE

-1028 FISMALHVM
+1028 FISMALHAM

-1067 VIVCEEILKAFTRKF
+1067 VIVCDEILKALTRKF
-1082 KKRMRFWS
+1082 KKRGGRYFGRLGFGR
-1090 VSRGGKSLLPSRR
+1090 SRKADLLPTR
-1103 SHSNSGAGGI
+1103 HGIGAAISG
-1113 NNSLSGGSPKFHNQL
+1113 SSPKFHNQL

>member
-1 VVTFLIPL
+1 MILIDDVMGSLFLSFSL
-9 FFLLLFCVRRRGG
+9 KGTSCRRRRLRRRLRAD
-22 ERFQTSSGFGSIFS
+22 ERP
-36 SFLLP
+36 SFLPSKLTNLRVSVP
-41 REQSFTDTIYPFSF
+41 F
-55 FRDDDE
+55 FRFCLF
-61 NDENIQV
+61 QV
-68 LEHHQVDA
+68 LDYHQVDA

-83 TNAIDKL
+83 TNHIEKL

-197 ELVPGDI
+197 ALVPGDI
-204 VEVAVGAK
+204 IELAVGAK

-241 EKEAGHID
+241 EKEAGHIE

-299 HGGADD
+299 HGGGDD

-426 KMCVVDRTKQRSSS
+426 KMCVVDRTKQRSNSSRNGGSSVNVGSS
-440 TGSKGGNGASGSSN
+440 TS
-454 APLLREFDVEGN
+454 LLREFDVEGN

-484 RQQRFNSI
+484 RQQRFNPI
-492 DRDVVKHPADLPSVL
+492 NKDVVKHPADLPSVL

-525 NKREYAKIG
+525 NKREFVKIG

-539 ALRVLSEKVGLP
+539 ALRVLSEKIGLP
-551 GFDAMPTAL
+551 GFDAMPSAL

-576 AGQFKRVAQM
+576 AGQFKRVEQL

-605 ILFAKGAPEA
+605 ILFSKGAPEA
-615 VLEKCSNAL
+615 VLAKCTNAL
-624 TNGKGAAEPMNDQVR
+624 TNAKGAAEPMNDQVR
-639 KDLNDVLSKYAK
+639 KDLNDVLAKYAK

-670 ITAEDENDLTFLGFV
+670 IDAEDENDLTFLGFV

-717 TTAESIGS
+717 TTAESIGA

-732 NAFGE
+732 DAFGE

-747 GVDFDEL
+747 GVDFEEL
-754 KSDREKSE
+754 KSEREKSE
-762 AATRLTI
+762 AVTRLSI

-784 LKMQKHVVAMTG
+784 LKNQKHVVAMTG

-811 ISMGSGTAV
+811 VSMGSGTEV

-833 FASIVSAVAE
+833 FATIVSAVAE

-961 NDLTSFE
+961 SDLTSFE

-1028 FISMALHVM
+1028 FISMALHAM

-1067 VIVCEEILKAFTRKF
+1067 VIVCDEILKALTRKF
-1082 KKRMRFWS
+1082 KKRGGRYFGRLGFGS
-1090 VSRGGKSLLPSRR
+1090 SRKADLLPTR
-1103 SHSNSGAGGI
+1103 HGIGAAIISG
-1113 NNSLSGGSPKFHNQL
+1113 SSPKFHNQL

>member
-1 VVTFLIPL
+1 M
-9 FFLLLFCVRRRGG
+9 
-22 ERFQTSSGFGSIFS
+22 
-36 SFLLP
+36 
-41 REQSFTDTIYPFSF
+41 
-55 FRDDDE
+55 
-61 NDENIQV
+61 
-68 LEHHQVDA
+68 DA

-83 TNAIDKL
+83 TNHIEKL

-197 ELVPGDI
+197 ALVPGDI
-204 VEVAVGAK
+204 IELAVGAK

-241 EKEAGHID
+241 EKEAGHIE

-299 HGGADD
+299 HASGDD

-426 KMCVVDRTKQRSSS
+426 KICVVDRTKQRSSS
-440 TGSKGGNGASGSSN
+440 SRNGGSSAN
-454 APLLREFDVEGN
+454 AGSSTSLLREFDVEGN

-484 RQQRFNSI
+484 RQQRFNPI
-492 DRDVVKHPADLPSVL
+492 NKDVVKHPADLPSVL

-525 NKREYAKIG
+525 NKREFVKIG

-539 ALRVLSEKVGLP
+539 ALRVLSEKIGLP
-551 GFDAMPTAL
+551 GFDAMPSAL

-576 AGQFKRVAQM
+576 AGQFKRVEQL

-605 ILFAKGAPEA
+605 ILFSKGAPEA
-615 VLEKCSNAL
+615 VLAKCTNAL
-624 TNGKGAAEPMNDQVR
+624 TNAKGAAEPMNDQVR
-639 KDLNDVLSKYAK
+639 KDLNDVLAKYAK

-670 ITAEDENDLTFLGFV
+670 IDAEDENDLTFLGFV

-717 TTAESIGS
+717 TTAESIGA

-732 NAFGE
+732 DAFGE

-747 GVDFDEL
+747 GIDFEEL
-754 KSDREKSE
+754 KSEREKSE
-762 AATRLTI
+762 AVTRLSI

-784 LKMQKHVVAMTG
+784 LKNQKHVVAMTG

-811 ISMGSGTAV
+811 VSMGSGTEV

-833 FASIVSAVAE
+833 FATIVSAVAE

-961 NDLTSFE
+961 SDLTSFE

-1028 FISMALHVM
+1028 FISMALHAM

-1048 SVSYLSWKE
+1048 SVSYLSWQE

-1067 VIVCEEILKAFTRKF
+1067 VIVCDEILKALTRKF
-1082 KKRMRFWS
+1082 KKRGRYFGRLGFGS
-1090 VSRGGKSLLPSRR
+1090 SRKADLLPTR
-1103 SHSNSGAGGI
+1103 HGIGAAIISG
-1113 NNSLSGGSPKFHNQL
+1113 SSPKFHNQL

>member
-1 VVTFLIPL
+1 M
-9 FFLLLFCVRRRGG
+9 
-22 ERFQTSSGFGSIFS
+22 
-36 SFLLP
+36 
-41 REQSFTDTIYPFSF
+41 
-55 FRDDDE
+55 
-61 NDENIQV
+61 
-68 LEHHQVDA
+68 DA

-83 TNAIDKL
+83 TNHIEKL

-197 ELVPGDI
+197 ALVPGDI
-204 VEVAVGAK
+204 IELAVGAK

-241 EKEAGHID
+241 EKEAGHIE

-299 HGGADD
+299 HGGGDD

-322 LSKVIAV
+322 LSKVIAM

-426 KMCVVDRTKQRSSS
+426 KICVVDRTKQRSSS
-440 TGSKGGNGASGSSN
+440 SRNGGSSAN
-454 APLLREFDVEGN
+454 AGSSTSLLREFDVEGN

-484 RQQRFNSI
+484 RQQRFNPI
-492 DRDVVKHPADLPSVL
+492 NKDVVKHPADLPSVL

-525 NKREYAKIG
+525 NKREFVKIG

-539 ALRVLSEKVGLP
+539 ALRVLSEKIGLP
-551 GFDAMPTAL
+551 GFDAMPSAL

-576 AGQFKRVAQM
+576 AGQFKRVEQL

-598 CSRKGTN
+598 YSRKGTN
-605 ILFAKGAPEA
+605 ILFSKGAPEA
-615 VLEKCSNAL
+615 VLAKCTNAL
-624 TNGKGAAEPMNDQVR
+624 TNAKGAAEPMNDQVR
-639 KDLNDVLSKYAK
+639 KDLNDVLAKYAK

-670 ITAEDENDLTFLGFV
+670 IDAEDENDLTFLGFV

-717 TTAESIGS
+717 TTAESIGA

-732 NAFGE
+732 DAFGE
-737 PIVPDGASLQ
+737 PIVPEGASLQ
-747 GVDFDEL
+747 GIDFEEL
-754 KSDREKSE
+754 KSEREKSE
-762 AATRLTI
+762 AVTRLSI

-784 LKMQKHVVAMTG
+784 LKNQKHVVAMTG

-811 ISMGSGTAV
+811 VSMGSGTEV

-833 FASIVSAVAE
+833 FATIVSAVAE

-961 NDLTSFE
+961 SDLTSFE

-1028 FISMALHVM
+1028 FISMALHAM

-1048 SVSYLSWKE
+1048 SVSYLSWQE

-1067 VIVCEEILKAFTRKF
+1067 VIVCDEILKALTRKF
-1082 KKRMRFWS
+1082 KKRGRYFGRLGFGS
-1090 VSRGGKSLLPSRR
+1090 SRKADLLPTR
-1103 SHSNSGAGGI
+1103 HGIGAAFSG
-1113 NNSLSGGSPKFHNQL
+1113 SSPKFHNQL